1 MDKQYLAELMKL
13 SEEINQ
19 EIYAELLGEDALDDN
34 IWDYFYKNHKIK
46 DAVTR
51 AWGDP
56 REIKNNQI
64 KDAVRKA
71 WNPKV
76 NEDPKMWATQ
86 RFNRAK
92 NFIKDTPKNF
102 VANADMAAKNPL
114 GWAKGR
120 AADYASK
127 IKANPG
133 ASAAAGGAALAG
145 VAGVAGTLYAA
156 KKAAERRGWM
166 KNGCASISD
175 PSKKAKCQAYLATK
189 KK

>member
-1 MDKQYLAELMKL
+1 MDKQYLAELIKL
-13 SEEINQ
+13 SEEINR
-19 EIYAELLGEDALDDN
+19 EIYAELLGEGVVQNTIDN
-34 IWDYFYKNHKIK
+34 LKNLPNTNVPAVLRKLAMDVEGKVFQTSK
-46 DAVTR
+46 D
-51 AWGDP
+51 
-56 REIKNNQI
+56 IQ
-64 KDAVRKA
+64 
-71 WNPKV
+71 
-76 NEDPKMWATQ
+76 Q
-86 RFNRAK
+86 RG
-92 NFIKDTPKNF
+92 
-102 VANADMAAKNPL
+102 L
-114 GWAKGR
+114 GGWARGR
-120 AADYASK
+120 AADYSNK